1 MKKSEDSGEGIFDGN
16 GGASIKSFSAKSILD
31 ADQFY
36 RTGDGQIHLDVD
48 VASMSV
54 TLPVRNVGKKDSPVW
69 VAYAHVLENKPL
81 AEAARI
87 GLYGRLQAH
96 LRPIVQRLD
105 PGEYVTLV
113 TPPSEKTEELFRVL
127 YEDLAAMFGKEQLEY
142 TQLIGGY
149 DQQDVES
156 RAARGFVFPCDSVI
170 TQARQLHK
178 FIGATPAQV
187 EIIENASLVIG
198 LDDIA
203 NTLETVEKMSA
214 VAASAGFTDASP
226 IQYFVIGTEA
236 QWDPRGLRYPKQ
248 FPSNVHAFFQIPE
261 IIGDLPP
268 VRAIAQ

>member
-1 MKKSEDSGEGIFDGN
+1 MAFLDFKRRGQTPDDAPFFSSEAHVYTPE
-16 GGASIKSFSAKSILD
+16 
-31 ADQFY
+31 QFY
-36 RTGDGQIHLDVD
+36 RTKVGDVRLDVD
-48 VASMSV
+48 VAGMSV
-54 TLPVRNVGKKDSPVW
+54 TLPVLNVGKKDSPVW

-178 FIGATPAQV
+178 FIGATRAQV

-198 LDDIA
+198 IDDIIS
-203 NTLETVEKMSA
+203 TGVTVDQMTELIRLSRHEEKLP
-214 VAASAGFTDASP
+214 T
-226 IQYFVIGTEA
+226 IQFFVIGTES
-236 QWDPRGLRYPKQ
+236 QWGRDYPNK
-248 FPSNVHAFFQIPE
+248 FPPNIHAFFQIPE
-261 IIGDLPP
+261 VIGDLP
-268 VRAIAQ
+268 